1 MPDERTEP
9 SRPSWR
15 RKASPAPRP
24 ELSRPGH
31 EWNRRRSRPSAA
43 ERRSGSGFSK
53 LVGAVIGFL
62 GFLAAVLVLIIL
74 IWPPASVGVVLIGAH
89 YADNLLIPHNIL
101 GWRVIEELE
110 ALARTPPRWALF
122 RPAGLELIG
131 DLHTLD
137 QADDWDK
144 VIKELVKRGFKNQ
157 TLLMVLA
164 LHGGSDSEGAY
175 LLPDKMARPE
185 ERLDL
190 VHVIKSM
197 GKLPPEKQKILVLEA
212 AQVQSN
218 WRLGMLHNDFARR
231 LEGLEP
237 EIRKVQNLWVLSA
250 AGVDQRCWTSEGL
263 GHTVFGHYL
272 LQALRGQVAGRD
284 GRLTLDQLRRYLST
298 NVRNWVWNAREAIQE
313 PVLLPGGR
321 RPSRSKGEVEGPKQS
336 PDQKTMRDASISRP
350 ASEVFLASVDNSPGQ
365 STQEPS
371 VKDLRASWAGFASL
385 DALIP
390 HPATY
395 SPRRWREFRAGLVRY
410 DELVRA
416 GASAR
421 ITEPI
426 HSRIVRLKG
435 IIERDCFLKETLSSA
450 ENNLAMSALEVARGV
465 TLATTSEVHPILD

>member
-1 MPDERTEP
+1 MRD
-9 SRPSWR
+9 
-15 RKASPAPRP
+15 
-24 ELSRPGH
+24 
-31 EWNRRRSRPSAA
+31 
-43 ERRSGSGFSK
+43 
-53 LVGAVIGFL
+53 
-62 GFLAAVLVLIIL
+62 
-74 IWPPASVGVVLIGAH
+74 

-110 ALARTPPRWALF
+110 ALAKTPPRWALF

-157 TLLMVLA
+157 TLLIVLA

-272 LQALRGQVAGRD
+272 LEALRGQAAGRD

-336 PDQKTMRDASISRP
+336 PDQNNDARRVHQPTCQRGFPGISRQFAGPEHPGTLGQRSPSILGGIRFPRCLDSAPGDVFSP
-350 ASEVFLASVDNSPGQ
+350 AVARVPG
-365 STQEPS
+365 
-371 VKDLRASWAGFASL
+371 
-385 DALIP
+385 
-390 HPATY
+390 
-395 SPRRWREFRAGLVRY
+395 
-410 DELVRA
+410 
-416 GASAR
+416 
-421 ITEPI
+421 
-426 HSRIVRLKG
+426 G
-435 IIERDCFLKETLSSA
+435 I
-450 ENNLAMSALEVARGV
+450 SALR
-465 TLATTSEVHPILD
+465 